1 MKREGN
7 REGGRKREGEGK
19 EGGVREDYS
28 KRWTGRQK
36 VIIIDSKVR
45 NRILSFQNERRER
58 EGEDRG
64 RKREGEGTEGSMRE
78 ACSKRW
84 TGRQKV
90 IINDSKVR
98 NRLLS
103 F

>member
-1 MKREGN
+1 MR
-7 REGGRKREGEGK
+7 GGRE
-19 EGGVREDYS
+19 
-28 KRWTGRQK
+28 
-36 VIIIDSKVR
+36 
-45 NRILSFQNERRER
+45 RER

-64 RKREGEGTEGSMRE
+64 REREGEGTEGSMRE